1 MISRLV
7 GGFPSMEQV
16 WPFCNSG
23 GPRSR
28 TRRERLS
35 SNVLGSA
42 KGRLRS
48 PTVRRVGL
56 LFENH
61 DPLATVFRL
70 LELQGLTDPE
80 ELRREFVVP
89 AGPLMCRLDGA
100 PVPRRVTGAEPRAV
114 LEDALWLGL
123 ATPWLLD
130 PARPVVWTRTSL
142 TRCLEIFE
150 GEGFY
155 A

>member
-7 GGFPSMEQV
+7 GGFPSIEQL

-23 GPRSR
+23 GPCSR
-28 TRRERLS
+28 TRREKLYS
-35 SNVLGSA
+35 TVLGSA
-42 KGRLRS
+42 KGHLRS

-56 LFENH
+56 LFEDH
-61 DPLATVFRL
+61 DPLATVYRL

-89 AGPLMCRLDGA
+89 AGPLMCRIDGA
-100 PVPRRVTGAEPRAV
+100 PAPRRVIDAEPRAV

-130 PARPVVWTRTSL
+130 PARPVVWTRASL